1 MGRSDRLPDC
11 PAPSMTAPPPPDTGR
26 SAADDADVA
35 DVATLFERAAE
46 RARSAGRPYP
56 GDVTPSEAW
65 ALHRAGAARLV
76 DVRTEAEWT
85 YVGRVDGVPL
95 VQWRA
100 FGAQQPNPRFVE
112 QLAAQVPREQPVMF
126 LCRSGV
132 RSQSAAKVATE
143 AGWRVA
149 MNVLEGF
156 EGDLDAAQQRGTLGG
171 WRRAGLPW
179 IQS

>member
-1 MGRSDRLPDC
+1 MIYPMDAIAGRAMIRTDALLNLPVV
-11 PAPSMTAPPPPDTGR
+11 R
-26 SAADDADVA
+26 AAVGDDDAA
-35 DVATLFERAAE
+35 MRSFQAA
-46 RARSAGRPYP
+46 
-56 GDVTPSEAW
+56 
-65 ALHRAGAARLV
+65 LQRAGAARLV

-112 QLAAQVPREQPVMF
+112 QLAAQVPRDVPVMF

-132 RSQSAAKVATE
+132 RSQSAAKLATD

-156 EGDLDAAQQRGTLGG
+156 EGDLDSNQQRGSVGG
-171 WRRAGLPW
+171 WRKAGLPG